1 MKTKKY
7 KINEQSLPEANDP
20 VAAYDAKAV
29 EVKCTPSPT
38 EAPLSEDAKPDGFDA
53 CYAKLKAEADAKF
66 GVKERMTVDEYFGKL
81 RYMVNAY
88 YENIQNQD

>member
-7 KINEQSLPEANDP
+7 KIYEQSLPEANDP
-20 VAAYDAKAV
+20 VAAYEAKSA
-29 EVKCTPSPT
+29 EMKCAPSPMD
-38 EAPLSEDAKPDGFDA
+38 APLSEETKPDGFDA

-81 RYMVNAY
+81 WHIVEGL
-88 YENIQNQD
+88 YENI

>member
-7 KINEQSLPEANDP
+7 KISEQSLPEANEP
-20 VAAYDAKAV
+20 VAAYDAKAA
-29 EVKCTPSPT
+29 EVKCSPSPM

-53 CYAKLKAEADAKF
+53 CYAKLKAEADARF

-81 RYMVNAY
+81 WHIVEGL
-88 YENIQNQD
+88 YENI

>member
-7 KINEQSLPEANDP
+7 KISEQSLPEANDP
-20 VAAYDAKAV
+20 VAAYDAKAAK
-29 EVKCTPSPT
+29 VKCTPSPIKD
-38 EAPLSEDAKPDGFDA
+38 PLSEEKPHGFDA

>member
-7 KINEQSLPEANDP
+7 KISEQSLPEANDP
-20 VAAYDAKAV
+20 AAAYDAKAA
-29 EVKCTPSPT
+29 EVKCTPSPI
-38 EAPLSEDAKPDGFDA
+38 EDPLSEEKLDGFDA